1 MIQNI
6 AEEISLRLVSN
17 KIISIDN
24 RIYYTYGIELVLN
37 NFIIFL
43 SIALIGILTKM
54 IFISLIY
61 VVTYCSIRN
70 YVGGYHCKTHM
81 KCYFTTLSLYL
92 LMLFLNYYLSN
103 NRLIFSYILIAIAIP
118 IIYIFAPVDYGNGS
132 ISDDDRKTYR
142 IKSIILIAISLAIY
156 IWANILHLTEVSFAI
171 AWAIFIVNSLM
182 LLTLFLNLLETRR
195 KKNEKETDT

>member
-17 KIISIDN
+17 KIISIEN

-43 SIALIGILTKM
+43 SIVLIGVLTKM

-61 VVTYCSIRN
+61 VVTYCSIRI

-81 KCYFTTLSLYL
+81 KCYCTTLSLYL

-142 IKSIILIAISLAIY
+142 TKSIILIAVSLAIY
-156 IWANILHLTEVSFAI
+156 IWANILHQTEVSFAI

-182 LLTLFLNLLETRR
+182 LLTLFLNLSETRR
-195 KKNEKETDT
+195 KK